1 VNATSMLAVKL
12 ALIAATVLAASL
24 VARRWGHAAGG
35 WLAGLPMIGGPIVG
49 LLMMEVGTEQ
59 GREACLATLRCHPA
73 LVTYLVSYAWAARRW
88 RWPVCLG
95 LSLAWFFAVAG
106 LCIALDGPA
115 WSVIVLSVLSV
126 AAGTGFVN
134 RLTAEGVGVGRVDLP
149 RAELWSRVVAAVV
162 MAGVVIGGAAQL
174 PVAAA
179 GLLLAVPISGL
190 ILPCFTLPRHGAAA
204 TVALLRGF
212 VVGQIGF
219 SAFFI
224 TMLASLPV
232 LPGAL
237 AWSVSM
243 VTAAATPVVVQR
255 LRARL
260 ARSTALP
267 R

>member
-1 VNATSMLAVKL
+1 VF
-12 ALIAATVLAASL
+12 AASL
-24 VARRWGHAAGG
+24 VAKRWGHAAGG

-49 LLMMEVGTEQ
+49 LLMVEVGTER
-59 GREACLATLRCHPA
+59 GRDACLATLRCHPA
-73 LVTYLVSYAWAARRW
+73 LVAYLVTYAWAARRW
-88 RWPVCLG
+88 RWPACLG
-95 LSLAWFFAVAG
+95 LSLSLFFVLGA
-106 LCIALDGPA
+106 LCIALDGPE
-115 WSVIVLSVLSV
+115 WSVVLLSVLAVCLGSW
-126 AAGTGFVN
+126 FVN
-134 RLTAEGVGVGRVDLP
+134 RLSAEGAAIGRVELP
-149 RAELWSRVVAAVV
+149 RAELWSRVAAAVV
-162 MAGVVIGGAAQL
+162 MAGVVIGGASQL

-224 TMLASLPV
+224 AMLASLPA

-237 AWSVSM
+237 AWTIAM
-243 VTAAATPVVVQR
+243 FTAAAMPVVVQR
-255 LRARL
+255 MRTHLEGSA
-260 ARSTALP
+260 SSP